1 MFAIVP
7 ILLEVIFVLLKP
19 QELYEVLTTVQP
31 LYTLPGLIVVGF
43 VFDAGRFGLGATRM
57 MPAPY
62 LRYAVFFFAW
72 CLLTVMLRAPSR
84 LTAEAILFGTSVLM
98 SLSIAH
104 GMQTWKLYQ
113 IAAGTILALTLLLS
127 FVGTHQANAPFR
139 CHWIDPV
146 DRTVQHYD
154 GHVCSGPEAEAEC
167 ITDEQDYEKTWVC
180 EHAGL
185 MGTASVG
192 GRIRFRGNLEDP
204 NELSLT
210 VAIGLPFAF
219 AFFQRKK
226 SALRLLLAGGSLALV
241 GSCVFFSQS
250 RGGQLVLMVVLGTY
264 FVRQFG
270 WKVGAVAGGVAAVP
284 LLILASMTGRSASE
298 AEGSSAERIECL
310 QIGLDLVRH
319 SPLFGVGK
327 GQFGEYHFLTAHNS
341 YVLAAAETGLIGFA
355 AWSFVVYLAVKIP
368 LSALRALAKV
378 EGDEGAQAR
387 AWATALLAS
396 MLGAVVG
403 SFFLSFSFHAILW
416 IYIGFAG
423 AFAGVLRKQL
433 PGWRVRLSP
442 KEMGAIVSADVAL
455 LTVIFVYTKLRP
467 GG

>member
-1 MFAIVP
+1 
-7 ILLEVIFVLLKP
+7 VLLKP
-19 QELYEVLTTVQP
+19 QELYEALTIIQP
-31 LYTLPGLIVVGF
+31 LYTLPALIALGF
-43 VFDAGRFGLGATRM
+43 VFDAGRFGLGANKM
-57 MPAPY
+57 YAAPY
-62 LRYAVFFFAW
+62 LTFAVGFFVW
-72 CLLTVMLRAPSR
+72 CMITVIIKAPGR
-84 LTAEAILFGTSVLM
+84 LSAEAILFGTSVLM

-104 GMQTWKLYQ
+104 GMQTWRLYK

-139 CHWIDPV
+139 CHWIDPI

-154 GHVCSGPEAEAEC
+154 GHPCGGPEAESEC
-167 ITDEQDYEKTWVC
+167 IKDESDYEKTWVC

-226 SALRLLLAGGSLALV
+226 TALRLLLALGSLGLV
-241 GSCVFFSQS
+241 ASCVFFSQS

-270 WKVGAVAGGVAAVP
+270 WKIGAVAGGVAAVP
-284 LLILASMTGRSASE
+284 LLILASMTGRSSSE

-319 SPLFGVGK
+319 SPLIGVGK

-341 YVLAAAETGLIGFA
+341 YVLAAAETGLLGFA
-355 AWSFVVYLAVKIP
+355 VWSFVLYLAVKIP
-368 LSALRALAKV
+368 LSALRALDKL
-378 EGDEGAQAR
+378 EGPEAAEGR
-387 AWATALLAS
+387 IWATALLAS
-396 MLGAVVG
+396 MFGAVVG

-416 IYIGFAG
+416 IYIGFSG
-423 AFAGVLRKQL
+423 AFAGVLRRQM
-433 PGWRVRLSP
+433 PDWRVKLSP
-442 KEMGAIVSADVAL
+442 KEMGLIAAANIAL
-455 LTVIFVYTKLRP
+455 LGAIFVYTRLRP

>member
-1 MFAIVP
+1 M
-7 ILLEVIFVLLKP
+7 LLKP
-19 QELYEVLTTVQP
+19 QELYEGLTVIKP
-31 LYTLPGLIVVGF
+31 LYTLPALILLGF
-43 VFDAGRFGLGATRM
+43 MFDAGRFGLGANRM
-57 MPAPY
+57 KPAPY
-62 LRYAVFFFAW
+62 LPVALAFFGW
-72 CLLTVMLRAPSR
+72 CMLSVMLHAPAQLS
-84 LTAEAILFGTSVLM
+84 AEAILFGTSILM

-104 GMQTWKLYQ
+104 CMQSWKLYE
-113 IAAGTILALTLLLS
+113 IAGATILALTLLLS

-139 CHWIDPV
+139 CHWIDPL

-154 GHVCSGPEAEAEC
+154 GHPCSGPEAESEC
-167 ITDEQDYEKTWVC
+167 IKEDDDHEKTWAC

-185 MGTASVG
+185 MGTASVA

-219 AFFQRKK
+219 ALFQKK
-226 SALRLLLAGGSLALV
+226 KTALRLLLAGGSFALV
-241 GSCVFFSQS
+241 ASCVFFSQS
-250 RGGQLVLMVVLGTY
+250 RGGQLVLLVVLGTY
-264 FVRQFG
+264 FVRRFG
-270 WKVGAVAGGVAAVP
+270 WKAGVVAGAVAAVP
-284 LLILASMTGRSASE
+284 LLILASMTGRSSSE

-319 SPLFGVGK
+319 SPLMGIGK

-341 YVLAAAETGLIGFA
+341 YVLAAAETGLLGFL
-355 AWSFVVYLAVKIP
+355 AWSSVLYLAVKIP
-368 LSALRALAKV
+368 LSALRALDKQ
-378 EGDEGAQAR
+378 EGPEADRAR

-416 IYIGFAG
+416 IYIGFSG
-423 AFAGVLRKQL
+423 AFAGALRKQL
-433 PGWRVRLSP
+433 PDWRVRLSA
-442 KEMGAIVSADVAL
+442 KEIGVLAAADVAL
-455 LTVIFVYTKLRP
+455 LSAIFVYTRLRP

>member
-1 MFAIVP
+1 M
-7 ILLEVIFVLLKP
+7 LLKP
-19 QELYEVLTTVQP
+19 QELWEVLTTIQP
-31 LYTLPGLIVVGF
+31 LYTLPGLIILGF
-43 VFDAGRFGLGATRM
+43 IFDSGRYGLSASRM
-57 MPAPY
+57 FAAPY
-62 LRYAVFFFAW
+62 LKYALFFFAW
-72 CLLTVMLRAPSR
+72 CMVTVIIKAPGR
-84 LTAEAILFGTSVLM
+84 LSAEAILFGTSVLM

-104 GMQTWKLYQ
+104 CMQTWRLYQ
-113 IAAGTILALTLLLS
+113 IAAGTMLALTLLLS

-154 GHVCSGPEAEAEC
+154 GHPCSGPEAEEEC
-167 ITDEQDYEKTWVC
+167 INDEEDHEKTWVC

-226 SALRLLLAGGSLALV
+226 SIVRFLLMGGSLVLV
-241 GSCVFFSQS
+241 ASCVFFSQS
-250 RGGQLVLMVVLGTY
+250 RGGQLVLLVVLGTY

-270 WKVGAVAGGVAAVP
+270 WKIGLAAGGVAAVP
-284 LLILASMTGRSASE
+284 LLILASMTGRSSSE

-319 SPLFGVGK
+319 SPVIGVGK

-341 YVLAAAETGLIGFA
+341 YVLAAAETGLLGFA
-355 AWSFVVYLAVKIP
+355 VWSFVLYLAVKIP
-368 LSALRALAKV
+368 LSALRALDGQVGPEA
-378 EGDEGAQAR
+378 EQAR
-387 AWATALLAS
+387 TWATALLAS
-396 MLGAVVG
+396 MAGAVVG

-416 IYIGFAG
+416 IYIGFSG
-423 AFAGVLRKQL
+423 AYAGVLRKQL
-433 PGWRVRLSP
+433 PDWRVRLSA
-442 KEMGAIVSADVAL
+442 KEMGIIAAANVVL
-455 LTVIFVYTKLRP
+455 LIVIFVYTRLRP